1 MMQRTLLVPTL
12 ATALFLSAG
21 LVAAADPAPA
31 QGKEQA
37 QKQEQVYG
45 AQLMTQ
51 QERTELRTKM
61 FAAKTV
67 EEREQIRKENHEAMQ
82 KRAKARGVTLPE
94 VPLRGSGMGMGGGMG
109 GGMGPGGATSR

>member
-1 MMQRTLLVPTL
+1 MKRTLLVPAL
-12 ATALFLSAG
+12 ATALFLSSG
-21 LVAAADPAPA
+21 LVTAADPVPV

-51 QERTELRTKM
+51 QERTELRAKM

-67 EEREQIRKENHEAMQ
+67 EEREQIRNENHKAMQ
-82 KRAKARGVTLPE
+82 ERAKARGVTLPE

-109 GGMGPGGATSR
+109 GGMGPGGATGR

>member
-1 MMQRTLLVPTL
+1 MPAL
-12 ATALFLSAG
+12 ATALFLSTG
-21 LVAAADPAPA
+21 LVAAAEPAPA

-51 QERTELRTKM
+51 QERTELRAKM

-67 EEREQIRKENHEAMQ
+67 EEREQIRNENHKAMQ
-82 KRAKARGVTLPE
+82 ERAKTRGVTLPE

-109 GGMGPGGATSR
+109 GGMRGGMGPGGATGR